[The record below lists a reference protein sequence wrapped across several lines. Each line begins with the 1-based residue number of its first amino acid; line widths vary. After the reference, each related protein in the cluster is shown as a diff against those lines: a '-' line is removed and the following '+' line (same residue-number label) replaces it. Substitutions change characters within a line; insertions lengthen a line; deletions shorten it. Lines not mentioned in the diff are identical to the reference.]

1 MLQSSLRGGRR
12 RTKQSLPF
20 FFLFNPLPPYFSLK
34 TLYSPGVYVLYN
46 SLYNYYT
53 IWYTCIMFKAQYRIT
68 PYLLKLFEQIAI
80 VGALVRSSRLQI
92 SVKAPLERDAF
103 ARSIHSSTW
112 IEGNLLSLAQ
122 VRAVVDGK
130 DLLVEEKQKA
140 EVANCVEAMRQVL
153 KNKNRPVTE
162 LGLLAV
168 HDRMIKGLLAK
179 DRIGRYRSVQN
190 YIVDVRNKV
199 IFTPPPPVRVP
210 GRMKA
215 LFAWAKDE
223 SLHPIVRS
231 SIFQHEFLTIHPF
244 VDGNGRVSRAAG
256 QWLLWE
262 KGMDPL
268 CTLGLDDFFAQ
279 DRPRYYDMIQQTR
292 DLDGDFT
299 HWVEYVA
306 QGLAWAHE
314 DVQNRIKAG
323 TLRLQGV
330 SLTPKQEELLDLLKR
345 KGVLGSNEIGKT
357 MKINRARVN
366 QLINPLVRFGIVARE
381 GAARAVRYRL
391 NEK

>member
-1 MLQSSLRGGRR
+1 
-12 RTKQSLPF
+12 
-20 FFLFNPLPPYFSLK
+20 
-34 TLYSPGVYVLYN
+34 
-46 SLYNYYT
+46 
-53 IWYTCIMFKAQYRIT
+53 MFKAEFRIT
-68 PYLLKLFEQIAI
+68 PHLLKLFEQIAMA
-80 VGALVRSSRLQI
+80 GALVRNSRLQV

-103 ARSIHSSTW
+103 ARSVHSSTW

-130 DLLVEEKQKA
+130 DLLVEEKQKT
-140 EVANCVEAMRQVL
+140 EVANCVEAVRRIL
-153 KNKNRPVTE
+153 KTKHKPVTE
-162 LGLLAV
+162 QGLLAV
-168 HDRMIKGLLAK
+168 HARMIKGLLAK
-179 DRIGRYRSVQN
+179 DRSGKYRSVQN
-190 YIVDVRNKV
+190 YIVDARNKV
-199 IFTPPPPVRVP
+199 IFTPPPPAQVQ

-223 SLHPIVRS
+223 SLHPVIRS
-231 SIFQHEFLTIHPF
+231 AIFQHEFLTIHPF
-244 VDGNGRVSRAAG
+244 VDGNGRVGRAVG
-256 QWLLWE
+256 QWFLWE
-262 KGMDPL
+262 KGFDPL

-279 DRPRYYDMIQQTR
+279 GRPRYYDMIQQTR
-292 DLDGDFT
+292 DMDGDFT

-330 SLTPKQEELLDLLKR
+330 TLTPKQEELLALLER
-345 KGVLGSNEIGKT
+345 KGVLGAPEIGKA

-366 QLINPLVRFGIVARE
+366 QLIGPLVRLGIVTRV
-381 GAARAVRYRL
+381 GAARAVRYRV

>member
-1 MLQSSLRGGRR
+1 
-12 RTKQSLPF
+12 
-20 FFLFNPLPPYFSLK
+20 
-34 TLYSPGVYVLYN
+34 
-46 SLYNYYT
+46 
-53 IWYTCIMFKAQYRIT
+53 MFKATYRIT

-80 VGALVRSSRLQI
+80 VGAMVRNSRLQS

-103 ARSIHSSTW
+103 ARSVHSTTW

-130 DLLVEEKQKA
+130 DLLVEEKQQT
-140 EVANCVEAMRQVL
+140 EVANCVQAMRQIL
-153 KNKNRPVTE
+153 KTKHKTVTE
-162 LGLLAV
+162 QGLLAV
-168 HDRMIKGLLAK
+168 HARIVKGLLSK
-179 DRIGRYRSVQN
+179 DRTGRYRSVQN
-190 YIVDVRNKV
+190 YIVDARKKV
-199 IFTPPPPVRVP
+199 IFTPPSAAQVP

-215 LFAWAKDE
+215 LFVWAKDE
-223 SLHPIVRS
+223 SLHPVIRS
-231 SIFQHEFLTIHPF
+231 AIFQHEFLTIHPF
-244 VDGNGRVSRAAG
+244 VDGNGRVGRAVG

-262 KGMDPL
+262 KDFDPL
-268 CTLGLDDFFAQ
+268 CTLGLDDYFAQ

-292 DLDGDFT
+292 EMDGDFT

-314 DVQNRIKAG
+314 DAQDRIKAG

-330 SLTPKQEELLDLLKR
+330 TLTPKQEELLVLLER
-345 KGVLGSNEIGKT
+345 KDILGAPEIGKI

-366 QLINPLVRFGIVARE
+366 QLISPLVRLGIVSRE